1 MSSVLARRFISRSL
15 SSRTLLY
22 PTRNTSSTSTSSS
35 SSPSPSHSHSRRNFL
50 TLTLTAV
57 ASLTAYTVGSLYP
70 PPPPLSLLFPP
81 PAPAPPDPTSAE
93 SLEYTVSLEEQL
105 LSLPLLHSLR
115 TAPDAK
121 EWYEARPYKSFP
133 EERRVNN
140 LTAGALRG
148 PGKLAIPPV
157 VWVRRDESES
167 YVFIHVGRGLCG
179 HDGII
184 HGGLLATLLDESMAR
199 TAINNLP
206 ERIGVT
212 ATLNLNYR
220 APTKADQFIV
230 IKTKLGEV
238 KGRKANVVARVEDMK
253 GTLLVEAEAM
263 FVQPKYAKLLNT
275 AVMRQVM
282 GEPPKSDHEPVLLAD
297 GQDMKALRREK

>member
-1 MSSVLARRFISRSL
+1 MSSALIRRLVSRPL
-15 SSRTLLY
+15 NSRTLLY
-22 PTRNTSSTSTSSS
+22 PNRNNYSTPSGPATTTFK
-35 SSPSPSHSHSRRNFL
+35 SPSHSRRRLL
-50 TLTLTAV
+50 TLTLTTF
-57 ASLTAYTVGSLYP
+57 ASLTAYTVGSVY
-70 PPPPLSLLFPP
+70 PPPPLSLLFPSP
-81 PAPAPPDPTSAE
+81 SPAPPDPTSPE
-93 SLEYTVSLEEQL
+93 SLEYTVSLEKQL
-105 LSLPLLHSLR
+105 LSLPLLQSLR
-115 TAPDAK
+115 AAPDAK
-121 EWYEARPYKSFP
+121 EWYEARPYKNFP

-148 PGKLAIPPV
+148 PGKLAVPPV

-167 YVFIHVGRGLCG
+167 FVFIHVGRGLCG
-179 HDGII
+179 HDGIV
-184 HGGLLATLLDESMAR
+184 HGGLLATLLDETMAR

-238 KGRKANVVARVEDMK
+238 KGRKANVAARVEDMK

-282 GEPPKSDHEPVLLAD
+282 GEPPKDDHEPVLLAD

>member
-1 MSSVLARRFISRSL
+1 MSSALIRRLVSRPL

-22 PTRNTSSTSTSSS
+22 SNRNNYSTPSGPATTNSQ
-35 SSPSPSHSHSRRNFL
+35 SPSHSRRRLL
-50 TLTLTAV
+50 TLTLTAF
-57 ASLTAYTVGSLYP
+57 ASLTAYTVGSVY
-70 PPPPLSLLFPP
+70 PPPPLSLLFPSP
-81 PAPAPPDPTSAE
+81 SPAPPDPTSSE
-93 SLEYTVSLEEQL
+93 SLEYTVSLEKQL
-105 LSLPLLHSLR
+105 LSLPLLQSLR
-115 TAPDAK
+115 AAPDAK
-121 EWYEARPYKSFP
+121 EWYEARPYKNFP

-148 PGKLAIPPV
+148 PGKLAVPPV

-167 YVFIHVGRGLCG
+167 FVFIHVGRGLCG
-179 HDGII
+179 HDGIV
-184 HGGLLATLLDESMAR
+184 HGGLLATLLDETMAR

-282 GEPPKSDHEPVLLAD
+282 GEPPKDDHEPVLLAD

>member
-1 MSSVLARRFISRSL
+1 MSSVLIRRLRL
-15 SSRTLLY
+15 PLHSRTLLY
-22 PTRNTSSTSTSSS
+22 PTRHHYSTSSEPTALKP
-35 SSPSPSHSHSRRNFL
+35 PSPSHSRRNLL
-50 TLTLTAV
+50 TLILAAS
-57 ASLTAYTVGSLYP
+57 ASLTAYTVGSIY
-70 PPPPLSLLFPP
+70 PPPPLSLLFPS
-81 PAPAPPDPTSAE
+81 PAPAPPDPTSLE
-93 SLEYTVSLEEQL
+93 SLEYTASLEKEL
-105 LSLPLLHSLR
+105 LSLPLLQSLR
-115 TAPDAK
+115 AAPDAK
-121 EWYEARPYKSFP
+121 EWYEARPYKNFP

-148 PGKLAIPPV
+148 PGKLAVPPV

-167 YVFIHVGRGLCG
+167 FVFIHVGRGLCG
-179 HDGII
+179 HDGIV
-184 HGGLLATLLDESMAR
+184 HGGILATLLDETMAR

-253 GTLLVEAEAM
+253 GTLLVEAAAM

-275 AVMRQVM
+275 AAMRQVM
-282 GEPPKSDHEPVLLAD
+282 GEPLKDDHEPVHLAD

>member
-1 MSSVLARRFISRSL
+1 MSSALIRRLVSRPL

-22 PTRNTSSTSTSSS
+22 PNRNNYSTPSGPATTTST
-35 SSPSPSHSHSRRNFL
+35 SPSHSRRRLL
-50 TLTLTAV
+50 TLTLTAF
-57 ASLTAYTVGSLYP
+57 ASLTAYTVGSVY
-70 PPPPLSLLFPP
+70 PPPPLSLLFPS
-81 PAPAPPDPTSAE
+81 PAPAPPDPTSPD
-93 SLEYTVSLEEQL
+93 SLEYTVSLEKQL
-105 LSLPLLHSLR
+105 LSLPLLQSLR
-115 TAPDAK
+115 AAPDAK
-121 EWYEARPYKSFP
+121 EWYEARPYKNFP

-148 PGKLAIPPV
+148 PGKLAVPPV

-167 YVFIHVGRGLCG
+167 FVFIHVGRGLCG
-179 HDGII
+179 HDGIV
-184 HGGLLATLLDESMAR
+184 HGGLLATLLDETMAR

-282 GEPPKSDHEPVLLAD
+282 GEPPKDDHEPVLLAD

>member
-1 MSSVLARRFISRSL
+1 
-15 SSRTLLY
+15 
-22 PTRNTSSTSTSSS
+22 
-35 SSPSPSHSHSRRNFL
+35 
-50 TLTLTAV
+50 
-57 ASLTAYTVGSLYP
+57 SLTAYTVGSIY
-70 PPPPLSLLFPP
+70 PPPPLSLLFPS
-81 PAPAPPDPTSAE
+81 PAPAPPDPTSFE
-93 SLEYTVSLEEQL
+93 SLEYTASLEKEL
-105 LSLPLLHSLR
+105 LSLPLLQSLR

-121 EWYEARPYKSFP
+121 QWYEARPYKNFP

-148 PGKLAIPPV
+148 PGKLAVPPV

-167 YVFIHVGRGLCG
+167 FVFIHVGRGLCG
-179 HDGII
+179 HDGIV
-184 HGGLLATLLDESMAR
+184 HGGMLATLLDETMAR

-253 GTLLVEAEAM
+253 GTLLVEAAAM

-275 AVMRQVM
+275 AAMRQVM
-282 GEPPKSDHEPVLLAD
+282 GEPPKDDHEPVHLAD
-297 GQDMKALRREK
+297 GQDM

>member
-1 MSSVLARRFISRSL
+1 MSSALIRRLVSRPL

-22 PTRNTSSTSTSSS
+22 PNRNNYSTPSGPATTTFT
-35 SSPSPSHSHSRRNFL
+35 SPSHSRRRLL
-50 TLTLTAV
+50 TLTLTAF
-57 ASLTAYTVGSLYP
+57 ASLTAYTVGSVY
-70 PPPPLSLLFPP
+70 PPPPLSLLFPS
-81 PAPAPPDPTSAE
+81 PAPAPPDPTSPD
-93 SLEYTVSLEEQL
+93 SLEYTVSLEKQL
-105 LSLPLLHSLR
+105 LSLPLLQSLR
-115 TAPDAK
+115 AAPDAK
-121 EWYEARPYKSFP
+121 EWYEARPYKNFP

-148 PGKLAIPPV
+148 PGKLAVPPV

-167 YVFIHVGRGLCG
+167 FVFIHVGRGLCG
-179 HDGII
+179 HDGIV
-184 HGGLLATLLDESMAR
+184 HGGLLATLLDETMAR

-282 GEPPKSDHEPVLLAD
+282 GEPPKDDHEPVLLAD